1 MNNIERGLTFI
12 PIDLKTASMYVFIDG
27 SFANNKDLSSQIGYV
42 ILLGNETRMGEDKVK
57 LRGNLIT

>member
-27 SFANNKDLSSQIGYV
+27 SFTNNK
-42 ILLGNETRMGEDKVK
+42 
-57 LRGNLIT
+57 NLFF

>member
-1 MNNIERGLTFI
+1 MERGLTFI

-27 SFANNKDLSSQIGYV
+27 SFVNNKDLFFQIGYM

-57 LRGNLIT
+57 LRGNLII